1 MPSRVVARP
10 ELRSFDIVGLFVL
23 FCFVLF
29 CRLHGERLASRHPI
43 CSIARMLGILDL
55 SVIEGGVCLWSKYAG
70 QKWGRIDSTILEYIE

>member
-10 ELRSFDIVGLFVL
+10 ELRSFDIVGL
-23 FCFVLF
+23 FVLF